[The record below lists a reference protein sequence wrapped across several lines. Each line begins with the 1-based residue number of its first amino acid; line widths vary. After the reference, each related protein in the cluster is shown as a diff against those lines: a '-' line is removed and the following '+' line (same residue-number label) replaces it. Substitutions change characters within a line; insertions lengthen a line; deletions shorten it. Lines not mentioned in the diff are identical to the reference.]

1 MQHRR
6 RREECF
12 WWWCSCCGG
21 VVVGLWWCCGGGVV
35 LLLWLLFG
43 SGVVLLNME
52 NYEGLQQDG
61 PKTLT
66 KQSSSSFFDMAQRTP
81 TYPKTFEEPISSRH
95 PTSHHDTPKI
105 ATHMPLQGF
114 APWSSTNQARPSVIP
129 ATPHIVTP
137 LSQQGFAPWSSTNQ
151 AGPSQNHD
159 LCSQYDEM
167 PRAFNIEKAGID
179 LNSPVE
185 DLVYM
190 GSHDTDVYIS
200 LHNVD
205 PNKVVV
211 REPVFDRFRR
221 VSKLWKFTIDS
232 SIFIRDYGSRQCET
246 CCFNLAYKR
255 STEGFMCSVDEQMS
269 YTPLLNTN
277 LYLSALTPITT
288 SEGVWCFSYGSH
300 MGAIL
305 WNPSIR
311 KSIGIVIPYMTSQP
325 EIRKIVWGFGV
336 RSDTLDPTFL
346 NISMGKYGAGPWHVF
361 VYTLSSNSW
370 NSLENYR
377 LPRVSIRIKRS
388 CGQTTVSGF
397 IFWGGYEIFFNVDG
411 SCYNI
416 SMLVSFDMINHQFHV
431 LDIPSVLR
439 DQLPDPFYISH
450 LGNSLV
456 ISGNLI
462 IFENRYICAWLLE
475 VDGYNVTS
483 WRMLFVIPSTNVVKL
498 IGFTKDDDPIVEVD
512 RGRMLHPL
520 QVYDRASEEFHNV
533 GISADGGSF
542 FIGPYK
548 ESLILLNV

>member
-1 MQHRR
+1 MNKLPTK
-6 RREECF
+6 C
-12 WWWCSCCGG
+12 
-21 VVVGLWWCCGGGVV
+21 
-35 LLLWLLFG
+35 LL
-43 SGVVLLNME
+43 
-52 NYEGLQQDG
+52 Q
-61 PKTLT
+61 
-66 KQSSSSFFDMAQRTP
+66 
-81 TYPKTFEEPISSRH
+81 
-95 PTSHHDTPKI
+95 
-105 ATHMPLQGF
+105 
-114 APWSSTNQARPSVIP
+114 
-129 ATPHIVTP
+129 
-137 LSQQGFAPWSSTNQ
+137 
-151 AGPSQNHD
+151 
-159 LCSQYDEM
+159 
-167 PRAFNIEKAGID
+167 
-179 LNSPVE
+179 
-185 DLVYM
+185 
-190 GSHDTDVYIS
+190 
-200 LHNVD
+200 
-205 PNKVVV
+205 
-211 REPVFDRFRR
+211 FRR